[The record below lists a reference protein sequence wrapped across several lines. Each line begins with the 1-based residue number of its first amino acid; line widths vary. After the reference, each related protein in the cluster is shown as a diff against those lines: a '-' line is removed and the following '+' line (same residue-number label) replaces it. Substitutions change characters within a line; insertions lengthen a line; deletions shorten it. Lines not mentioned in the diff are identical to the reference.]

1 MRVVCFGVAVL
12 TACALVAGC
21 GHDSSS
27 GTSFEP
33 GKAQL
38 NPQPRENLRDGGTL
52 TTSTELVSP
61 QWNPFHADGT
71 TYTLD
76 QWRWYNPVLAFFTP
90 EGVYSFNRDYLTDVK
105 KTTEDGKTVVTY
117 SINPRA
123 TYNDGTPIDWRSF
136 ENTWKCN
143 RGTDPAFIV
152 NSSDGYDQ
160 IESVTR
166 GTDDKQAVVRFRGL
180 WAWPDMLFNQ
190 LMHPRIASAED
201 FNRSYIQNPR
211 AELGAGPYTVAS
223 YDRNAGTVVFKR
235 NPKWWGKP
243 GKLDRRVFR
252 QMAPQAAVNAFRNG
266 ELDAV
271 DVDKK
276 DLKAQV
282 GSRPGIDL
290 RVSVRP
296 VATYMVVNLDAP
308 GLRDPRV
315 RQALLAGIDRKTLA
329 RIRFTGL
336 GYTEE
341 LPGSFLLLPFQP
353 GYRDNVGSTITYDQ
367 GRARRLLDEAGWVG
381 DGIRHRADR
390 SDQRLVLNLP
400 VVGEDAMRQTIARAI
415 QSMLRQIGVD
425 VVIKVRPDA
434 DLAAVVNHKE
444 FDIFTLGFGWTD
456 PFGVA
461 YLCQFWCTNSP
472 MNGAGAGTPALDA
485 QIHGVQQI
493 PEPAAQIVAANDVEA
508 KAFGQFSDLPLFDGP
523 TIVAAKRGLA
533 NYGAG
538 MFYVGPVEDIGWEK

>member
-1 MRVVCFGVAVL
+1 
-12 TACALVAGC
+12 
-21 GHDSSS
+21 
-27 GTSFEP
+27 
-33 GKAQL
+33 
-38 NPQPRENLRDGGTL
+38 
-52 TTSTELVSP
+52 
-61 QWNPFHADGT
+61 
-71 TYTLD
+71 
-76 QWRWYNPVLAFFTP
+76 
-90 EGVYSFNRDYLTDVK
+90 
-105 KTTEDGKTVVTY
+105 
-117 SINPRA
+117 
-123 TYNDGTPIDWRSF
+123 
-136 ENTWKCN
+136 
-143 RGTDPAFIV
+143 
-152 NSSDGYDQ
+152 
-160 IESVTR
+160 
-166 GTDDKQAVVRFRGL
+166 
-180 WAWPDMLFNQ
+180 
-190 LMHPRIASAED
+190 
-201 FNRSYIQNPR
+201 
-211 AELGAGPYTVAS
+211 
-223 YDRNAGTVVFKR
+223 
-235 NPKWWGKP
+235 
-243 GKLDRRVFR
+243 
-252 QMAPQAAVNAFRNG
+252 MAPQAAVNAFRNG

-276 DLKAQV
+276 DLKVQA

-296 VATYMVVNLDAP
+296 VATYMVVNLDAQ

-315 RQALLAGIDRKTLA
+315 RQAPLARIDRKTLA

-390 SDQRLVLNLP
+390 LDQRLVLNLP
-400 VVGEDAMRQTIARAI
+400 VVGEGCHEADHRPGDTVDAAPDRRRCGDQSPARRRLGSRG
-415 QSMLRQIGVD
+415 QPQ
-425 VVIKVRPDA
+425 
-434 DLAAVVNHKE
+434 E

-508 KAFGQFSDLPLFDGP
+508 KAFRQFSDLPLFDGP

-533 NYGAG
+533 TTVPACSTSDPSKTSAG
-538 MFYVGPVEDIGWEK
+538 RSRTIAVASSWCRDRPLARLDSSRGHEVGGT